1 MREQELI
8 STRESP
14 AVLGAAGLLST
25 AFSVAATIAVAA
37 WAVVAA
43 LGLPADSA
51 TSTAPVAEAASLQ
64 PRSLIAVYV
73 VWTEDEAA
81 TVRAGFE
88 DWDQALRDSGMQPDS
103 ITRFVVAQ
111 SMDDLVRGRYF
122 DFSQVDPD
130 DGPNSEFRY
139 VDLRR

>member
-14 AVLGAAGLLST
+14 AVLGAAGLLFT
-25 AFSVAATIAVAA
+25 ALSAAAIIAVAA
-37 WAVVAA
+37 WAVLTA
-43 LGLPADSA
+43 LGLPGEGA
-51 TSTAPVAEAASLQ
+51 TSTAPVTEAAPHQ

-73 VWTEDEAA
+73 VWSEEEAA
-81 TVRAGFE
+81 KVRAGFE
-88 DWDQALRDSGMQPDS
+88 DWDQALRDSGMQPDD
-103 ITRFVVAQ
+103 IKRFVVAQ

-122 DFSQVDPD
+122 DFSQVDPN
-130 DGPNSEFRY
+130 DGPGSEFRY